1 MEKSTLSIKETLSIT
16 FRTLKILFH
25 AAPGG
30 IAFLGILS
38 TIAGV
43 CPFLT
48 LILSRAFLDSLA
60 RACGQQAFE
69 MKIIWLLFF
78 LFLTNMMLSVV
89 NNLSIL
95 LKSDVS
101 GRISLLVN
109 AQVLEKCV
117 HLPMSQYDNE
127 TTYNRIRFTSEQTS
141 IRCTNLINTF
151 FSIVQC
157 LISFASVVCVL
168 VSFNGIIVIASVVAS
183 IPLFFVNKYVS
194 SFWYKISV
202 GRVEKQRYSDVL
214 RDLMLRNDN
223 IKELK
228 LFGSLSYLKSRIL
241 NQQTDFFRED
251 QMNRKKFCKIDTA
264 QKAANDFVILL
275 LKLWIIILGIK
286 QRATLGTINL
296 YTSSLDQIQ
305 SAIFS
310 FCTQLNTFYEQAL
323 YLESLFD
330 LFDMQTEDENCGT
343 PLTEPI
349 RTIEFRHV
357 YFSYPATNV
366 YALKNVS
373 FVLDDR
379 HTYALIGLNGSGK
392 TTLLKLLMKLYKPTL
407 GTILINGQ
415 DIEEIDTAGLRKRIS
430 AIFQDFIKYTA
441 AGSADQRLK
450 VHKVSGGCQLLSDLN
465 NAYGLNIYGTKAG
478 SVCDFYPVSG
488 NFNDALIDLL
498 TVDAANNLYRIK
510 MINHNLYLTPASN
523 SSGAALTWENASNA
537 DNQIW
542 QLCASQSSGGGSTG
556 GSTTITMPVN
566 ANQNYSGNSS
576 WIINYGCAVC
586 CGVDLASWKKNKS
599 YTISDF
605 ANYYDE
611 TNGYYWTGPDNF
623 SCSDA
628 ISLASLNEAQTIEK
642 IRSYVKN
649 HIPVACHAVGS
660 GSRQHWFVAYELTGE
675 SGGTWATAGIKVLD
689 PYNSNSGSTE
699 GRRVTILEAMQTSH
713 VTLGVDR
720 IRIPN

>member
-1 MEKSTLSIKETLSIT
+1 MAYT
-16 FRTLKILFH
+16 F
-25 AAPGG
+25 
-30 IAFLGILS
+30 
-38 TIAGV
+38 
-43 CPFLT
+43 
-48 LILSRAFLDSLA
+48 
-60 RACGQQAFE
+60 
-69 MKIIWLLFF
+69 
-78 LFLTNMMLSVV
+78 
-89 NNLSIL
+89 
-95 LKSDVS
+95 
-101 GRISLLVN
+101 
-109 AQVLEKCV
+109 
-117 HLPMSQYDNE
+117 
-127 TTYNRIRFTSEQTS
+127 EQS
-141 IRCTNLINTF
+141 YYFRPYRGN
-151 FSIVQC
+151 
-157 LISFASVVCVL
+157 
-168 VSFNGIIVIASVVAS
+168 
-183 IPLFFVNKYVS
+183 S
-194 SFWYKISV
+194 SFWLN
-202 GRVEKQRYSDVL
+202 RYG
-214 RDLMLRNDN
+214 N
-223 IKELK
+223 
-228 LFGSLSYLKSRIL
+228 GSIASH
-241 NQQTDFFRED
+241 
-251 QMNRKKFCKIDTA
+251 
-264 QKAANDFVILL
+264 QKA
-275 LKLWIIILGIK
+275 
-286 QRATLGTINL
+286 TL
-296 YTSSLDQIQ
+296 
-305 SAIFS
+305 
-310 FCTQLNTFYEQAL
+310 
-323 YLESLFD
+323 
-330 LFDMQTEDENCGT
+330 
-343 PLTEPI
+343 
-349 RTIEFRHV
+349 
-357 YFSYPATNV
+357 
-366 YALKNVS
+366 
-373 FVLDDR
+373 
-379 HTYALIGLNGSGK
+379 
-392 TTLLKLLMKLYKPTL
+392 
-407 GTILINGQ
+407 
-415 DIEEIDTAGLRKRIS
+415 
-430 AIFQDFIKYTA
+430 YTA

-599 YTISDF
+599 YTISDL

-660 GSRQHWFVAYELTGE
+660 GNRQHWFVAYELTGE

>member
-1 MEKSTLSIKETLSIT
+1 MAYT
-16 FRTLKILFH
+16 F
-25 AAPGG
+25 
-30 IAFLGILS
+30 
-38 TIAGV
+38 
-43 CPFLT
+43 
-48 LILSRAFLDSLA
+48 
-60 RACGQQAFE
+60 
-69 MKIIWLLFF
+69 
-78 LFLTNMMLSVV
+78 
-89 NNLSIL
+89 
-95 LKSDVS
+95 
-101 GRISLLVN
+101 
-109 AQVLEKCV
+109 
-117 HLPMSQYDNE
+117 
-127 TTYNRIRFTSEQTS
+127 EQS
-141 IRCTNLINTF
+141 YYFRPYRGN
-151 FSIVQC
+151 
-157 LISFASVVCVL
+157 
-168 VSFNGIIVIASVVAS
+168 
-183 IPLFFVNKYVS
+183 S
-194 SFWYKISV
+194 SFWLN
-202 GRVEKQRYSDVL
+202 RYG
-214 RDLMLRNDN
+214 N
-223 IKELK
+223 
-228 LFGSLSYLKSRIL
+228 GSIASH
-241 NQQTDFFRED
+241 
-251 QMNRKKFCKIDTA
+251 
-264 QKAANDFVILL
+264 QKA
-275 LKLWIIILGIK
+275 
-286 QRATLGTINL
+286 TL
-296 YTSSLDQIQ
+296 
-305 SAIFS
+305 
-310 FCTQLNTFYEQAL
+310 
-323 YLESLFD
+323 
-330 LFDMQTEDENCGT
+330 
-343 PLTEPI
+343 
-349 RTIEFRHV
+349 
-357 YFSYPATNV
+357 
-366 YALKNVS
+366 
-373 FVLDDR
+373 
-379 HTYALIGLNGSGK
+379 
-392 TTLLKLLMKLYKPTL
+392 
-407 GTILINGQ
+407 
-415 DIEEIDTAGLRKRIS
+415 
-430 AIFQDFIKYTA
+430 YTA

-542 QLCASQSSGGGSTG
+542 QLCASQSSGGGNTG

-611 TNGYYWTGPDNF
+611 ANGYYWTGPDNF

>member
-1 MEKSTLSIKETLSIT
+1 MAYT
-16 FRTLKILFH
+16 F
-25 AAPGG
+25 
-30 IAFLGILS
+30 
-38 TIAGV
+38 
-43 CPFLT
+43 
-48 LILSRAFLDSLA
+48 
-60 RACGQQAFE
+60 
-69 MKIIWLLFF
+69 
-78 LFLTNMMLSVV
+78 
-89 NNLSIL
+89 
-95 LKSDVS
+95 
-101 GRISLLVN
+101 
-109 AQVLEKCV
+109 
-117 HLPMSQYDNE
+117 
-127 TTYNRIRFTSEQTS
+127 EQS
-141 IRCTNLINTF
+141 YYFRPYRGN
-151 FSIVQC
+151 
-157 LISFASVVCVL
+157 
-168 VSFNGIIVIASVVAS
+168 
-183 IPLFFVNKYVS
+183 S
-194 SFWYKISV
+194 SFWLN
-202 GRVEKQRYSDVL
+202 RYG
-214 RDLMLRNDN
+214 N
-223 IKELK
+223 
-228 LFGSLSYLKSRIL
+228 GSIASH
-241 NQQTDFFRED
+241 
-251 QMNRKKFCKIDTA
+251 
-264 QKAANDFVILL
+264 QKA
-275 LKLWIIILGIK
+275 
-286 QRATLGTINL
+286 TL
-296 YTSSLDQIQ
+296 
-305 SAIFS
+305 
-310 FCTQLNTFYEQAL
+310 
-323 YLESLFD
+323 
-330 LFDMQTEDENCGT
+330 
-343 PLTEPI
+343 
-349 RTIEFRHV
+349 
-357 YFSYPATNV
+357 
-366 YALKNVS
+366 
-373 FVLDDR
+373 
-379 HTYALIGLNGSGK
+379 
-392 TTLLKLLMKLYKPTL
+392 
-407 GTILINGQ
+407 
-415 DIEEIDTAGLRKRIS
+415 
-430 AIFQDFIKYTA
+430 YTA
-441 AGSADQRLK
+441 ASSADQRLK

-689 PYNSNSGSTE
+689 PYNRNSGSTE

>member
-1 MEKSTLSIKETLSIT
+1 MIIAVCDPK
-16 FRTLKILFH
+16 
-25 AAPGG
+25 G
-30 IAFLGILS
+30 IAIEAIKTILYHDK
-38 TIAGV
+38 G
-43 CPFLT
+43 
-48 LILSRAFLDSLA
+48 LSD
-60 RACGQQAFE
+60 
-69 MKIIWLLFF
+69 
-78 LFLTNMMLSVV
+78 
-89 NNLSIL
+89 
-95 LKSDVS
+95 
-101 GRISLLVN
+101 RISRIYEFWNMEQLLD
-109 AQVLEKCV
+109 ASRDSSFDC
-117 HLPMSQYDNE
+117 
-127 TTYNRIRFTSEQTS
+127 
-141 IRCTNLINTF
+141 
-151 FSIVQC
+151 IVFPNYC
-157 LISFASVVCVL
+157 NSHNSVVC
-168 VSFNGIIVIASVVAS
+168 
-183 IPLFFVNKYVS
+183 
-194 SFWYKISV
+194 
-202 GRVEKQRYSDVL
+202 
-214 RDLMLRNDN
+214 
-223 IKELK
+223 
-228 LFGSLSYLKSRIL
+228 SLSCGYNRFPLVEHDPRYTLIVRDILYWETARSLWTQYLKAIPGKEEKVKRAIRGIL
-241 NQQTDFFRED
+241 ADYEKEERD
-251 QMNRKKFCKIDTA
+251 
-264 QKAANDFVILL
+264 
-275 LKLWIIILGIK
+275 II
-286 QRATLGTINL
+286 
-296 YTSSLDQIQ
+296 
-305 SAIFS
+305 
-310 FCTQLNTFYEQAL
+310 
-323 YLESLFD
+323 YLESKNHCVLVHLD
-330 LFDMQTEDENCGT
+330 GIRQTPEGSPSFYATLDEA
-343 PLTEPI
+343 EH
-349 RTIEFRHV
+349 EFASSAFLRIHK
-357 YFSYPATNV
+357 SY
-366 YALKNVS
+366 
-373 FVLDDR
+373 
-379 HTYALIGLNGSGK
+379 
-392 TTLLKLLMKLYKPTL
+392 
-407 GTILINGQ
+407 LING
-415 DIEEIDTAGLRKRIS
+415 D
-430 AIFQDFIKYTA
+430 
-441 AGSADQRLK
+441 
-450 VHKVSGGCQLLSDLN
+450 H
-465 NAYGLNIYGTKAG
+465 GLNIYGTKAG

-611 TNGYYWTGPDNF
+611 ANGYYWTGPDNF

>member
-1 MEKSTLSIKETLSIT
+1 MAYT
-16 FRTLKILFH
+16 F
-25 AAPGG
+25 
-30 IAFLGILS
+30 
-38 TIAGV
+38 
-43 CPFLT
+43 
-48 LILSRAFLDSLA
+48 
-60 RACGQQAFE
+60 
-69 MKIIWLLFF
+69 
-78 LFLTNMMLSVV
+78 
-89 NNLSIL
+89 
-95 LKSDVS
+95 
-101 GRISLLVN
+101 
-109 AQVLEKCV
+109 
-117 HLPMSQYDNE
+117 
-127 TTYNRIRFTSEQTS
+127 EQS
-141 IRCTNLINTF
+141 YYFRPCRGN
-151 FSIVQC
+151 
-157 LISFASVVCVL
+157 
-168 VSFNGIIVIASVVAS
+168 
-183 IPLFFVNKYVS
+183 S
-194 SFWYKISV
+194 SFWLN
-202 GRVEKQRYSDVL
+202 RYG
-214 RDLMLRNDN
+214 N
-223 IKELK
+223 
-228 LFGSLSYLKSRIL
+228 GSIASH
-241 NQQTDFFRED
+241 
-251 QMNRKKFCKIDTA
+251 
-264 QKAANDFVILL
+264 QKA
-275 LKLWIIILGIK
+275 
-286 QRATLGTINL
+286 TL
-296 YTSSLDQIQ
+296 
-305 SAIFS
+305 
-310 FCTQLNTFYEQAL
+310 
-323 YLESLFD
+323 
-330 LFDMQTEDENCGT
+330 
-343 PLTEPI
+343 
-349 RTIEFRHV
+349 
-357 YFSYPATNV
+357 
-366 YALKNVS
+366 
-373 FVLDDR
+373 
-379 HTYALIGLNGSGK
+379 
-392 TTLLKLLMKLYKPTL
+392 
-407 GTILINGQ
+407 
-415 DIEEIDTAGLRKRIS
+415 
-430 AIFQDFIKYTA
+430 YTA

-689 PYNSNSGSTE
+689 PYNRNSGSTE

>member
-1 MEKSTLSIKETLSIT
+1 MAYT
-16 FRTLKILFH
+16 F
-25 AAPGG
+25 
-30 IAFLGILS
+30 
-38 TIAGV
+38 
-43 CPFLT
+43 
-48 LILSRAFLDSLA
+48 
-60 RACGQQAFE
+60 
-69 MKIIWLLFF
+69 
-78 LFLTNMMLSVV
+78 
-89 NNLSIL
+89 
-95 LKSDVS
+95 
-101 GRISLLVN
+101 
-109 AQVLEKCV
+109 
-117 HLPMSQYDNE
+117 
-127 TTYNRIRFTSEQTS
+127 EQS
-141 IRCTNLINTF
+141 YYFRPYRGN
-151 FSIVQC
+151 
-157 LISFASVVCVL
+157 
-168 VSFNGIIVIASVVAS
+168 
-183 IPLFFVNKYVS
+183 S
-194 SFWYKISV
+194 SFWLN
-202 GRVEKQRYSDVL
+202 RYG
-214 RDLMLRNDN
+214 N
-223 IKELK
+223 
-228 LFGSLSYLKSRIL
+228 GSIASH
-241 NQQTDFFRED
+241 
-251 QMNRKKFCKIDTA
+251 
-264 QKAANDFVILL
+264 QKA
-275 LKLWIIILGIK
+275 
-286 QRATLGTINL
+286 TL
-296 YTSSLDQIQ
+296 
-305 SAIFS
+305 
-310 FCTQLNTFYEQAL
+310 
-323 YLESLFD
+323 
-330 LFDMQTEDENCGT
+330 
-343 PLTEPI
+343 
-349 RTIEFRHV
+349 
-357 YFSYPATNV
+357 
-366 YALKNVS
+366 
-373 FVLDDR
+373 
-379 HTYALIGLNGSGK
+379 
-392 TTLLKLLMKLYKPTL
+392 
-407 GTILINGQ
+407 
-415 DIEEIDTAGLRKRIS
+415 
-430 AIFQDFIKYTA
+430 YTA

-450 VHKVSGGCQLLSDLN
+450 VHKVSSGCQLLSDLN

-611 TNGYYWTGPDNF
+611 ANGYYWTGPDNF

>member
-1 MEKSTLSIKETLSIT
+1 MAYT
-16 FRTLKILFH
+16 F
-25 AAPGG
+25 
-30 IAFLGILS
+30 
-38 TIAGV
+38 
-43 CPFLT
+43 
-48 LILSRAFLDSLA
+48 
-60 RACGQQAFE
+60 
-69 MKIIWLLFF
+69 
-78 LFLTNMMLSVV
+78 
-89 NNLSIL
+89 
-95 LKSDVS
+95 
-101 GRISLLVN
+101 
-109 AQVLEKCV
+109 
-117 HLPMSQYDNE
+117 
-127 TTYNRIRFTSEQTS
+127 EQS
-141 IRCTNLINTF
+141 YYFRPYRGN
-151 FSIVQC
+151 
-157 LISFASVVCVL
+157 
-168 VSFNGIIVIASVVAS
+168 
-183 IPLFFVNKYVS
+183 S
-194 SFWYKISV
+194 SFWLN
-202 GRVEKQRYSDVL
+202 RYG
-214 RDLMLRNDN
+214 N
-223 IKELK
+223 
-228 LFGSLSYLKSRIL
+228 GSIASH
-241 NQQTDFFRED
+241 
-251 QMNRKKFCKIDTA
+251 
-264 QKAANDFVILL
+264 QKA
-275 LKLWIIILGIK
+275 
-286 QRATLGTINL
+286 TL
-296 YTSSLDQIQ
+296 
-305 SAIFS
+305 
-310 FCTQLNTFYEQAL
+310 
-323 YLESLFD
+323 
-330 LFDMQTEDENCGT
+330 
-343 PLTEPI
+343 
-349 RTIEFRHV
+349 
-357 YFSYPATNV
+357 
-366 YALKNVS
+366 
-373 FVLDDR
+373 
-379 HTYALIGLNGSGK
+379 
-392 TTLLKLLMKLYKPTL
+392 
-407 GTILINGQ
+407 
-415 DIEEIDTAGLRKRIS
+415 
-430 AIFQDFIKYTA
+430 YTA

-537 DNQIW
+537 DTQIW

-689 PYNSNSGSTE
+689 PYNRNSGSTE

>member
-1 MEKSTLSIKETLSIT
+1 MAYT
-16 FRTLKILFH
+16 F
-25 AAPGG
+25 
-30 IAFLGILS
+30 
-38 TIAGV
+38 
-43 CPFLT
+43 
-48 LILSRAFLDSLA
+48 
-60 RACGQQAFE
+60 
-69 MKIIWLLFF
+69 
-78 LFLTNMMLSVV
+78 
-89 NNLSIL
+89 
-95 LKSDVS
+95 
-101 GRISLLVN
+101 
-109 AQVLEKCV
+109 
-117 HLPMSQYDNE
+117 
-127 TTYNRIRFTSEQTS
+127 EQS
-141 IRCTNLINTF
+141 YYFRPYRGN
-151 FSIVQC
+151 
-157 LISFASVVCVL
+157 
-168 VSFNGIIVIASVVAS
+168 
-183 IPLFFVNKYVS
+183 S
-194 SFWYKISV
+194 SFWLN
-202 GRVEKQRYSDVL
+202 RYG
-214 RDLMLRNDN
+214 N
-223 IKELK
+223 
-228 LFGSLSYLKSRIL
+228 GSIASH
-241 NQQTDFFRED
+241 
-251 QMNRKKFCKIDTA
+251 
-264 QKAANDFVILL
+264 QKA
-275 LKLWIIILGIK
+275 
-286 QRATLGTINL
+286 TL
-296 YTSSLDQIQ
+296 
-305 SAIFS
+305 
-310 FCTQLNTFYEQAL
+310 
-323 YLESLFD
+323 
-330 LFDMQTEDENCGT
+330 
-343 PLTEPI
+343 
-349 RTIEFRHV
+349 
-357 YFSYPATNV
+357 
-366 YALKNVS
+366 
-373 FVLDDR
+373 
-379 HTYALIGLNGSGK
+379 
-392 TTLLKLLMKLYKPTL
+392 
-407 GTILINGQ
+407 
-415 DIEEIDTAGLRKRIS
+415 
-430 AIFQDFIKYTA
+430 YTA

-611 TNGYYWTGPDNF
+611 ANGYYWTGPDNF

-713 VTLGVDR
+713 VMLGVDR

>member
-1 MEKSTLSIKETLSIT
+1 MAYT
-16 FRTLKILFH
+16 F
-25 AAPGG
+25 
-30 IAFLGILS
+30 
-38 TIAGV
+38 
-43 CPFLT
+43 
-48 LILSRAFLDSLA
+48 
-60 RACGQQAFE
+60 
-69 MKIIWLLFF
+69 
-78 LFLTNMMLSVV
+78 
-89 NNLSIL
+89 
-95 LKSDVS
+95 
-101 GRISLLVN
+101 
-109 AQVLEKCV
+109 
-117 HLPMSQYDNE
+117 
-127 TTYNRIRFTSEQTS
+127 EQS
-141 IRCTNLINTF
+141 YYFRPYRGN
-151 FSIVQC
+151 
-157 LISFASVVCVL
+157 
-168 VSFNGIIVIASVVAS
+168 
-183 IPLFFVNKYVS
+183 S
-194 SFWYKISV
+194 SFWLN
-202 GRVEKQRYSDVL
+202 RYG
-214 RDLMLRNDN
+214 N
-223 IKELK
+223 
-228 LFGSLSYLKSRIL
+228 GSIASH
-241 NQQTDFFRED
+241 
-251 QMNRKKFCKIDTA
+251 
-264 QKAANDFVILL
+264 QKA
-275 LKLWIIILGIK
+275 
-286 QRATLGTINL
+286 TL
-296 YTSSLDQIQ
+296 
-305 SAIFS
+305 
-310 FCTQLNTFYEQAL
+310 
-323 YLESLFD
+323 
-330 LFDMQTEDENCGT
+330 
-343 PLTEPI
+343 
-349 RTIEFRHV
+349 
-357 YFSYPATNV
+357 
-366 YALKNVS
+366 
-373 FVLDDR
+373 
-379 HTYALIGLNGSGK
+379 
-392 TTLLKLLMKLYKPTL
+392 
-407 GTILINGQ
+407 
-415 DIEEIDTAGLRKRIS
+415 
-430 AIFQDFIKYTA
+430 YTA

-689 PYNSNSGSTE
+689 PYNGDFDSTE

>member
-1 MEKSTLSIKETLSIT
+1 MAYT
-16 FRTLKILFH
+16 F
-25 AAPGG
+25 
-30 IAFLGILS
+30 
-38 TIAGV
+38 
-43 CPFLT
+43 
-48 LILSRAFLDSLA
+48 
-60 RACGQQAFE
+60 
-69 MKIIWLLFF
+69 
-78 LFLTNMMLSVV
+78 
-89 NNLSIL
+89 
-95 LKSDVS
+95 
-101 GRISLLVN
+101 
-109 AQVLEKCV
+109 
-117 HLPMSQYDNE
+117 
-127 TTYNRIRFTSEQTS
+127 EQS
-141 IRCTNLINTF
+141 YYFRPYRGN
-151 FSIVQC
+151 
-157 LISFASVVCVL
+157 
-168 VSFNGIIVIASVVAS
+168 
-183 IPLFFVNKYVS
+183 S
-194 SFWYKISV
+194 SFWLN
-202 GRVEKQRYSDVL
+202 RYG
-214 RDLMLRNDN
+214 N
-223 IKELK
+223 
-228 LFGSLSYLKSRIL
+228 GSIASH
-241 NQQTDFFRED
+241 
-251 QMNRKKFCKIDTA
+251 
-264 QKAANDFVILL
+264 QKA
-275 LKLWIIILGIK
+275 
-286 QRATLGTINL
+286 TL
-296 YTSSLDQIQ
+296 
-305 SAIFS
+305 
-310 FCTQLNTFYEQAL
+310 
-323 YLESLFD
+323 
-330 LFDMQTEDENCGT
+330 
-343 PLTEPI
+343 
-349 RTIEFRHV
+349 
-357 YFSYPATNV
+357 
-366 YALKNVS
+366 
-373 FVLDDR
+373 
-379 HTYALIGLNGSGK
+379 
-392 TTLLKLLMKLYKPTL
+392 
-407 GTILINGQ
+407 
-415 DIEEIDTAGLRKRIS
+415 
-430 AIFQDFIKYTA
+430 YTA

-611 TNGYYWTGPDNF
+611 ANGYYWTGPDNF

-720 IRIPN
+720 IRIPKQRFTRGYKRYKETSGLMEWKIGHIFHSIFT

>member
-1 MEKSTLSIKETLSIT
+1 MAYT
-16 FRTLKILFH
+16 F
-25 AAPGG
+25 
-30 IAFLGILS
+30 
-38 TIAGV
+38 
-43 CPFLT
+43 
-48 LILSRAFLDSLA
+48 
-60 RACGQQAFE
+60 
-69 MKIIWLLFF
+69 
-78 LFLTNMMLSVV
+78 
-89 NNLSIL
+89 
-95 LKSDVS
+95 
-101 GRISLLVN
+101 
-109 AQVLEKCV
+109 
-117 HLPMSQYDNE
+117 
-127 TTYNRIRFTSEQTS
+127 EQS
-141 IRCTNLINTF
+141 YYFRPYRGN
-151 FSIVQC
+151 
-157 LISFASVVCVL
+157 
-168 VSFNGIIVIASVVAS
+168 
-183 IPLFFVNKYVS
+183 S
-194 SFWYKISV
+194 SFWLN
-202 GRVEKQRYSDVL
+202 RYG
-214 RDLMLRNDN
+214 N
-223 IKELK
+223 
-228 LFGSLSYLKSRIL
+228 GSIASH
-241 NQQTDFFRED
+241 
-251 QMNRKKFCKIDTA
+251 
-264 QKAANDFVILL
+264 QKA
-275 LKLWIIILGIK
+275 
-286 QRATLGTINL
+286 TL
-296 YTSSLDQIQ
+296 
-305 SAIFS
+305 
-310 FCTQLNTFYEQAL
+310 
-323 YLESLFD
+323 
-330 LFDMQTEDENCGT
+330 
-343 PLTEPI
+343 
-349 RTIEFRHV
+349 
-357 YFSYPATNV
+357 
-366 YALKNVS
+366 
-373 FVLDDR
+373 
-379 HTYALIGLNGSGK
+379 
-392 TTLLKLLMKLYKPTL
+392 
-407 GTILINGQ
+407 
-415 DIEEIDTAGLRKRIS
+415 
-430 AIFQDFIKYTA
+430 YTA

-611 TNGYYWTGPDNF
+611 TNGYYWTGPENF
-623 SCSDA
+623 SFSDA

-689 PYNSNSGSTE
+689 PYNGDFDSTE

>member
-1 MEKSTLSIKETLSIT
+1 MAYT
-16 FRTLKILFH
+16 F
-25 AAPGG
+25 
-30 IAFLGILS
+30 
-38 TIAGV
+38 
-43 CPFLT
+43 
-48 LILSRAFLDSLA
+48 
-60 RACGQQAFE
+60 
-69 MKIIWLLFF
+69 
-78 LFLTNMMLSVV
+78 
-89 NNLSIL
+89 
-95 LKSDVS
+95 
-101 GRISLLVN
+101 
-109 AQVLEKCV
+109 
-117 HLPMSQYDNE
+117 
-127 TTYNRIRFTSEQTS
+127 EQS
-141 IRCTNLINTF
+141 YYFRPYRGN
-151 FSIVQC
+151 
-157 LISFASVVCVL
+157 
-168 VSFNGIIVIASVVAS
+168 
-183 IPLFFVNKYVS
+183 S
-194 SFWYKISV
+194 SFWLN
-202 GRVEKQRYSDVL
+202 RYG
-214 RDLMLRNDN
+214 N
-223 IKELK
+223 
-228 LFGSLSYLKSRIL
+228 GSIASH
-241 NQQTDFFRED
+241 
-251 QMNRKKFCKIDTA
+251 
-264 QKAANDFVILL
+264 QKA
-275 LKLWIIILGIK
+275 
-286 QRATLGTINL
+286 TL
-296 YTSSLDQIQ
+296 
-305 SAIFS
+305 
-310 FCTQLNTFYEQAL
+310 
-323 YLESLFD
+323 
-330 LFDMQTEDENCGT
+330 
-343 PLTEPI
+343 
-349 RTIEFRHV
+349 
-357 YFSYPATNV
+357 
-366 YALKNVS
+366 
-373 FVLDDR
+373 
-379 HTYALIGLNGSGK
+379 
-392 TTLLKLLMKLYKPTL
+392 
-407 GTILINGQ
+407 
-415 DIEEIDTAGLRKRIS
+415 
-430 AIFQDFIKYTA
+430 YTA

-611 TNGYYWTGPDNF
+611 ANGYYWTGPDNF

-660 GSRQHWFVAYELTGE
+660 GSRQHWFVAYELIGE

>member
-1 MEKSTLSIKETLSIT
+1 MAYT
-16 FRTLKILFH
+16 F
-25 AAPGG
+25 
-30 IAFLGILS
+30 
-38 TIAGV
+38 
-43 CPFLT
+43 
-48 LILSRAFLDSLA
+48 
-60 RACGQQAFE
+60 
-69 MKIIWLLFF
+69 
-78 LFLTNMMLSVV
+78 
-89 NNLSIL
+89 
-95 LKSDVS
+95 
-101 GRISLLVN
+101 
-109 AQVLEKCV
+109 
-117 HLPMSQYDNE
+117 
-127 TTYNRIRFTSEQTS
+127 EQS
-141 IRCTNLINTF
+141 YYFRPYRGN
-151 FSIVQC
+151 
-157 LISFASVVCVL
+157 
-168 VSFNGIIVIASVVAS
+168 
-183 IPLFFVNKYVS
+183 S
-194 SFWYKISV
+194 SFWLN
-202 GRVEKQRYSDVL
+202 RYG
-214 RDLMLRNDN
+214 N
-223 IKELK
+223 
-228 LFGSLSYLKSRIL
+228 GSIASH
-241 NQQTDFFRED
+241 
-251 QMNRKKFCKIDTA
+251 
-264 QKAANDFVILL
+264 QKA
-275 LKLWIIILGIK
+275 
-286 QRATLGTINL
+286 TL
-296 YTSSLDQIQ
+296 
-305 SAIFS
+305 
-310 FCTQLNTFYEQAL
+310 
-323 YLESLFD
+323 
-330 LFDMQTEDENCGT
+330 
-343 PLTEPI
+343 
-349 RTIEFRHV
+349 
-357 YFSYPATNV
+357 
-366 YALKNVS
+366 
-373 FVLDDR
+373 
-379 HTYALIGLNGSGK
+379 
-392 TTLLKLLMKLYKPTL
+392 
-407 GTILINGQ
+407 
-415 DIEEIDTAGLRKRIS
+415 
-430 AIFQDFIKYTA
+430 YTA

-660 GSRQHWFVAYELTGE
+660 GSRQHWFVVYELTGE

>member
-1 MEKSTLSIKETLSIT
+1 MAYT
-16 FRTLKILFH
+16 F
-25 AAPGG
+25 
-30 IAFLGILS
+30 
-38 TIAGV
+38 
-43 CPFLT
+43 
-48 LILSRAFLDSLA
+48 
-60 RACGQQAFE
+60 
-69 MKIIWLLFF
+69 
-78 LFLTNMMLSVV
+78 
-89 NNLSIL
+89 
-95 LKSDVS
+95 
-101 GRISLLVN
+101 
-109 AQVLEKCV
+109 
-117 HLPMSQYDNE
+117 
-127 TTYNRIRFTSEQTS
+127 EQS
-141 IRCTNLINTF
+141 YYFRPYRGN
-151 FSIVQC
+151 
-157 LISFASVVCVL
+157 
-168 VSFNGIIVIASVVAS
+168 
-183 IPLFFVNKYVS
+183 S
-194 SFWYKISV
+194 SFWLN
-202 GRVEKQRYSDVL
+202 RYG
-214 RDLMLRNDN
+214 N
-223 IKELK
+223 
-228 LFGSLSYLKSRIL
+228 GSIASH
-241 NQQTDFFRED
+241 
-251 QMNRKKFCKIDTA
+251 
-264 QKAANDFVILL
+264 QKA
-275 LKLWIIILGIK
+275 
-286 QRATLGTINL
+286 TL
-296 YTSSLDQIQ
+296 
-305 SAIFS
+305 
-310 FCTQLNTFYEQAL
+310 
-323 YLESLFD
+323 
-330 LFDMQTEDENCGT
+330 
-343 PLTEPI
+343 
-349 RTIEFRHV
+349 
-357 YFSYPATNV
+357 
-366 YALKNVS
+366 
-373 FVLDDR
+373 
-379 HTYALIGLNGSGK
+379 
-392 TTLLKLLMKLYKPTL
+392 
-407 GTILINGQ
+407 
-415 DIEEIDTAGLRKRIS
+415 
-430 AIFQDFIKYTA
+430 YTA

-450 VHKVSGGCQLLSDLN
+450 AHKVSGGCQLLSDLN

-689 PYNSNSGSTE
+689 PYNRNSGSTE

>member
-1 MEKSTLSIKETLSIT
+1 MKGTNGKKSDFPDVALVPYPVIV
-16 FRTLKILFH
+16 
-25 AAPGG
+25 AATKGDPD
-30 IAFLGILS
+30 A
-38 TIAGV
+38 
-43 CPFLT
+43 
-48 LILSRAFLDSLA
+48 
-60 RACGQQAFE
+60 
-69 MKIIWLLFF
+69 MKIVLQHF
-78 LFLTNMMLSVV
+78 
-89 NNLSIL
+89 
-95 LKSDVS
+95 S
-101 GRISLLVN
+101 G
-109 AQVLEKCV
+109 
-117 HLPMSQYDNE
+117 Y
-127 TTYNRIRFTSEQTS
+127 
-141 IRCTNLINTF
+141 
-151 FSIVQC
+151 
-157 LISFASVVCVL
+157 
-168 VSFNGIIVIASVVAS
+168 IASLS
-183 IPLFFVNKYVS
+183 M
-194 SFWYKISV
+194 
-202 GRVEKQRYSDVL
+202 R
-214 RDLMLRNDN
+214 
-223 IKELK
+223 K
-228 LFGSLSYLKSRIL
+228 L
-241 NQQTDFFRED
+241 
-251 QMNRKKFCKIDTA
+251 C
-264 QKAANDFVILL
+264 
-275 LKLWIIILGIK
+275 
-286 QRATLGTINL
+286 
-296 YTSSLDQIQ
+296 
-305 SAIFS
+305 
-310 FCTQLNTFYEQAL
+310 
-323 YLESLFD
+323 
-330 LFDMQTEDENCGT
+330 DERGN
-343 PLTEPI
+343 
-349 RTIEFRHV
+349 V
-357 YFSYPATNV
+357 YFGV
-366 YALKNVS
+366 
-373 FVLDDR
+373 DE
-379 HTYALIGLNGSGK
+379 
-392 TTLLKLLMKLYKPTL
+392 
-407 GTILINGQ
+407 
-415 DIEEIDTAGLRKRIS
+415 DIR
-430 AIFQDFIKYTA
+430 
-441 AGSADQRLK
+441 QRL
-450 VHKVSGGCQLLSDLN
+450 Q
-465 NAYGLNIYGTKAG
+465 ATKAG

>member
-1 MEKSTLSIKETLSIT
+1 MAYT
-16 FRTLKILFH
+16 F
-25 AAPGG
+25 
-30 IAFLGILS
+30 
-38 TIAGV
+38 
-43 CPFLT
+43 
-48 LILSRAFLDSLA
+48 
-60 RACGQQAFE
+60 
-69 MKIIWLLFF
+69 
-78 LFLTNMMLSVV
+78 
-89 NNLSIL
+89 
-95 LKSDVS
+95 
-101 GRISLLVN
+101 
-109 AQVLEKCV
+109 
-117 HLPMSQYDNE
+117 
-127 TTYNRIRFTSEQTS
+127 EQS
-141 IRCTNLINTF
+141 YYFRPYRGN
-151 FSIVQC
+151 
-157 LISFASVVCVL
+157 
-168 VSFNGIIVIASVVAS
+168 
-183 IPLFFVNKYVS
+183 S
-194 SFWYKISV
+194 SFWLN
-202 GRVEKQRYSDVL
+202 RYG
-214 RDLMLRNDN
+214 N
-223 IKELK
+223 
-228 LFGSLSYLKSRIL
+228 GSIASH
-241 NQQTDFFRED
+241 
-251 QMNRKKFCKIDTA
+251 
-264 QKAANDFVILL
+264 QKA
-275 LKLWIIILGIK
+275 
-286 QRATLGTINL
+286 TL
-296 YTSSLDQIQ
+296 
-305 SAIFS
+305 
-310 FCTQLNTFYEQAL
+310 
-323 YLESLFD
+323 
-330 LFDMQTEDENCGT
+330 
-343 PLTEPI
+343 
-349 RTIEFRHV
+349 
-357 YFSYPATNV
+357 
-366 YALKNVS
+366 
-373 FVLDDR
+373 
-379 HTYALIGLNGSGK
+379 
-392 TTLLKLLMKLYKPTL
+392 
-407 GTILINGQ
+407 
-415 DIEEIDTAGLRKRIS
+415 
-430 AIFQDFIKYTA
+430 YTA

-649 HIPVACHAVGS
+649 HIPVACHTVGS

-689 PYNSNSGSTE
+689 PYNRNSGSTE

>member
-1 MEKSTLSIKETLSIT
+1 MAYT
-16 FRTLKILFH
+16 F
-25 AAPGG
+25 
-30 IAFLGILS
+30 
-38 TIAGV
+38 
-43 CPFLT
+43 
-48 LILSRAFLDSLA
+48 
-60 RACGQQAFE
+60 
-69 MKIIWLLFF
+69 
-78 LFLTNMMLSVV
+78 
-89 NNLSIL
+89 
-95 LKSDVS
+95 
-101 GRISLLVN
+101 
-109 AQVLEKCV
+109 
-117 HLPMSQYDNE
+117 
-127 TTYNRIRFTSEQTS
+127 EQS
-141 IRCTNLINTF
+141 YYFRPYRGN
-151 FSIVQC
+151 
-157 LISFASVVCVL
+157 
-168 VSFNGIIVIASVVAS
+168 
-183 IPLFFVNKYVS
+183 S
-194 SFWYKISV
+194 SFWLN
-202 GRVEKQRYSDVL
+202 RYG
-214 RDLMLRNDN
+214 N
-223 IKELK
+223 
-228 LFGSLSYLKSRIL
+228 GSIASH
-241 NQQTDFFRED
+241 
-251 QMNRKKFCKIDTA
+251 
-264 QKAANDFVILL
+264 QKA
-275 LKLWIIILGIK
+275 
-286 QRATLGTINL
+286 TL
-296 YTSSLDQIQ
+296 YT
-305 SAIFS
+305 A
-310 FCTQLNTFYEQAL
+310 
-323 YLESLFD
+323 
-330 LFDMQTEDENCGT
+330 
-343 PLTEPI
+343 
-349 RTIEFRHV
+349 V
-357 YFSYPATNV
+357 
-366 YALKNVS
+366 
-373 FVLDDR
+373 
-379 HTYALIGLNGSGK
+379 
-392 TTLLKLLMKLYKPTL
+392 
-407 GTILINGQ
+407 
-415 DIEEIDTAGLRKRIS
+415 
-430 AIFQDFIKYTA
+430 
-441 AGSADQRLK
+441 GSADQRLK

-523 SSGAALTWENASNA
+523 SSGAALTWGNASNA

-689 PYNSNSGSTE
+689 PYNRNSGSTE

>member
-1 MEKSTLSIKETLSIT
+1 MAYT
-16 FRTLKILFH
+16 F
-25 AAPGG
+25 
-30 IAFLGILS
+30 
-38 TIAGV
+38 
-43 CPFLT
+43 
-48 LILSRAFLDSLA
+48 
-60 RACGQQAFE
+60 
-69 MKIIWLLFF
+69 
-78 LFLTNMMLSVV
+78 
-89 NNLSIL
+89 
-95 LKSDVS
+95 
-101 GRISLLVN
+101 
-109 AQVLEKCV
+109 
-117 HLPMSQYDNE
+117 
-127 TTYNRIRFTSEQTS
+127 EQS
-141 IRCTNLINTF
+141 YYFRPYRGN
-151 FSIVQC
+151 
-157 LISFASVVCVL
+157 
-168 VSFNGIIVIASVVAS
+168 
-183 IPLFFVNKYVS
+183 S
-194 SFWYKISV
+194 SFWLN
-202 GRVEKQRYSDVL
+202 RYG
-214 RDLMLRNDN
+214 N
-223 IKELK
+223 
-228 LFGSLSYLKSRIL
+228 GSIASH
-241 NQQTDFFRED
+241 
-251 QMNRKKFCKIDTA
+251 
-264 QKAANDFVILL
+264 QKA
-275 LKLWIIILGIK
+275 
-286 QRATLGTINL
+286 TL
-296 YTSSLDQIQ
+296 
-305 SAIFS
+305 
-310 FCTQLNTFYEQAL
+310 
-323 YLESLFD
+323 
-330 LFDMQTEDENCGT
+330 
-343 PLTEPI
+343 
-349 RTIEFRHV
+349 
-357 YFSYPATNV
+357 
-366 YALKNVS
+366 
-373 FVLDDR
+373 
-379 HTYALIGLNGSGK
+379 
-392 TTLLKLLMKLYKPTL
+392 
-407 GTILINGQ
+407 
-415 DIEEIDTAGLRKRIS
+415 
-430 AIFQDFIKYTA
+430 YTA

-523 SSGAALTWENASNA
+523 SSGATLTWENASNA

-689 PYNSNSGSTE
+689 PYNRNSGSTE

>member
-1 MEKSTLSIKETLSIT
+1 MAYT
-16 FRTLKILFH
+16 F
-25 AAPGG
+25 
-30 IAFLGILS
+30 
-38 TIAGV
+38 
-43 CPFLT
+43 
-48 LILSRAFLDSLA
+48 
-60 RACGQQAFE
+60 
-69 MKIIWLLFF
+69 
-78 LFLTNMMLSVV
+78 
-89 NNLSIL
+89 
-95 LKSDVS
+95 
-101 GRISLLVN
+101 
-109 AQVLEKCV
+109 
-117 HLPMSQYDNE
+117 
-127 TTYNRIRFTSEQTS
+127 EQS
-141 IRCTNLINTF
+141 YYFRPYRGN
-151 FSIVQC
+151 
-157 LISFASVVCVL
+157 
-168 VSFNGIIVIASVVAS
+168 
-183 IPLFFVNKYVS
+183 S
-194 SFWYKISV
+194 SFWLN
-202 GRVEKQRYSDVL
+202 RYG
-214 RDLMLRNDN
+214 N
-223 IKELK
+223 
-228 LFGSLSYLKSRIL
+228 GSIASH
-241 NQQTDFFRED
+241 
-251 QMNRKKFCKIDTA
+251 
-264 QKAANDFVILL
+264 QKA
-275 LKLWIIILGIK
+275 
-286 QRATLGTINL
+286 TL
-296 YTSSLDQIQ
+296 
-305 SAIFS
+305 
-310 FCTQLNTFYEQAL
+310 
-323 YLESLFD
+323 
-330 LFDMQTEDENCGT
+330 
-343 PLTEPI
+343 
-349 RTIEFRHV
+349 
-357 YFSYPATNV
+357 
-366 YALKNVS
+366 
-373 FVLDDR
+373 
-379 HTYALIGLNGSGK
+379 
-392 TTLLKLLMKLYKPTL
+392 
-407 GTILINGQ
+407 
-415 DIEEIDTAGLRKRIS
+415 
-430 AIFQDFIKYTA
+430 YTA

-605 ANYYDE
+605 TNYYDE

-689 PYNSNSGSTE
+689 PYNRNSGSTE

>member
-1 MEKSTLSIKETLSIT
+1 MAYT
-16 FRTLKILFH
+16 F
-25 AAPGG
+25 
-30 IAFLGILS
+30 
-38 TIAGV
+38 
-43 CPFLT
+43 
-48 LILSRAFLDSLA
+48 
-60 RACGQQAFE
+60 
-69 MKIIWLLFF
+69 
-78 LFLTNMMLSVV
+78 
-89 NNLSIL
+89 
-95 LKSDVS
+95 
-101 GRISLLVN
+101 
-109 AQVLEKCV
+109 
-117 HLPMSQYDNE
+117 
-127 TTYNRIRFTSEQTS
+127 EQS
-141 IRCTNLINTF
+141 YYFRPYRGN
-151 FSIVQC
+151 
-157 LISFASVVCVL
+157 
-168 VSFNGIIVIASVVAS
+168 
-183 IPLFFVNKYVS
+183 S
-194 SFWYKISV
+194 SFWLN
-202 GRVEKQRYSDVL
+202 RYG
-214 RDLMLRNDN
+214 N
-223 IKELK
+223 
-228 LFGSLSYLKSRIL
+228 GSIASH
-241 NQQTDFFRED
+241 
-251 QMNRKKFCKIDTA
+251 
-264 QKAANDFVILL
+264 QKA
-275 LKLWIIILGIK
+275 
-286 QRATLGTINL
+286 TL
-296 YTSSLDQIQ
+296 
-305 SAIFS
+305 
-310 FCTQLNTFYEQAL
+310 
-323 YLESLFD
+323 
-330 LFDMQTEDENCGT
+330 
-343 PLTEPI
+343 
-349 RTIEFRHV
+349 
-357 YFSYPATNV
+357 
-366 YALKNVS
+366 
-373 FVLDDR
+373 
-379 HTYALIGLNGSGK
+379 
-392 TTLLKLLMKLYKPTL
+392 
-407 GTILINGQ
+407 
-415 DIEEIDTAGLRKRIS
+415 
-430 AIFQDFIKYTA
+430 YTA

-465 NAYGLNIYGTKAG
+465 NACGLNIYGTKAG

>member
-1 MEKSTLSIKETLSIT
+1 MAYT
-16 FRTLKILFH
+16 F
-25 AAPGG
+25 
-30 IAFLGILS
+30 
-38 TIAGV
+38 
-43 CPFLT
+43 
-48 LILSRAFLDSLA
+48 
-60 RACGQQAFE
+60 
-69 MKIIWLLFF
+69 
-78 LFLTNMMLSVV
+78 
-89 NNLSIL
+89 
-95 LKSDVS
+95 
-101 GRISLLVN
+101 
-109 AQVLEKCV
+109 
-117 HLPMSQYDNE
+117 
-127 TTYNRIRFTSEQTS
+127 EQS
-141 IRCTNLINTF
+141 YYFRPYRGN
-151 FSIVQC
+151 
-157 LISFASVVCVL
+157 
-168 VSFNGIIVIASVVAS
+168 
-183 IPLFFVNKYVS
+183 S
-194 SFWYKISV
+194 SFWLN
-202 GRVEKQRYSDVL
+202 RYG
-214 RDLMLRNDN
+214 N
-223 IKELK
+223 
-228 LFGSLSYLKSRIL
+228 GSIASH
-241 NQQTDFFRED
+241 
-251 QMNRKKFCKIDTA
+251 
-264 QKAANDFVILL
+264 QKA
-275 LKLWIIILGIK
+275 
-286 QRATLGTINL
+286 TL
-296 YTSSLDQIQ
+296 
-305 SAIFS
+305 
-310 FCTQLNTFYEQAL
+310 
-323 YLESLFD
+323 
-330 LFDMQTEDENCGT
+330 
-343 PLTEPI
+343 
-349 RTIEFRHV
+349 
-357 YFSYPATNV
+357 
-366 YALKNVS
+366 
-373 FVLDDR
+373 
-379 HTYALIGLNGSGK
+379 
-392 TTLLKLLMKLYKPTL
+392 
-407 GTILINGQ
+407 
-415 DIEEIDTAGLRKRIS
+415 
-430 AIFQDFIKYTA
+430 YTA

-611 TNGYYWTGPDNF
+611 ANGYYWTGSDNF

>member
-1 MEKSTLSIKETLSIT
+1 MAYT
-16 FRTLKILFH
+16 F
-25 AAPGG
+25 
-30 IAFLGILS
+30 
-38 TIAGV
+38 
-43 CPFLT
+43 
-48 LILSRAFLDSLA
+48 
-60 RACGQQAFE
+60 
-69 MKIIWLLFF
+69 
-78 LFLTNMMLSVV
+78 
-89 NNLSIL
+89 
-95 LKSDVS
+95 
-101 GRISLLVN
+101 
-109 AQVLEKCV
+109 
-117 HLPMSQYDNE
+117 
-127 TTYNRIRFTSEQTS
+127 EQS
-141 IRCTNLINTF
+141 YYFRPYRGN
-151 FSIVQC
+151 
-157 LISFASVVCVL
+157 
-168 VSFNGIIVIASVVAS
+168 
-183 IPLFFVNKYVS
+183 S
-194 SFWYKISV
+194 SFWLN
-202 GRVEKQRYSDVL
+202 RYG
-214 RDLMLRNDN
+214 N
-223 IKELK
+223 
-228 LFGSLSYLKSRIL
+228 GSIASH
-241 NQQTDFFRED
+241 
-251 QMNRKKFCKIDTA
+251 
-264 QKAANDFVILL
+264 QKAAL
-275 LKLWIIILGIK
+275 
-286 QRATLGTINL
+286 
-296 YTSSLDQIQ
+296 
-305 SAIFS
+305 
-310 FCTQLNTFYEQAL
+310 
-323 YLESLFD
+323 
-330 LFDMQTEDENCGT
+330 
-343 PLTEPI
+343 
-349 RTIEFRHV
+349 
-357 YFSYPATNV
+357 
-366 YALKNVS
+366 
-373 FVLDDR
+373 
-379 HTYALIGLNGSGK
+379 
-392 TTLLKLLMKLYKPTL
+392 
-407 GTILINGQ
+407 
-415 DIEEIDTAGLRKRIS
+415 
-430 AIFQDFIKYTA
+430 YTA

-450 VHKVSGGCQLLSDLN
+450 VHKVSGGCHLLSDLN

-611 TNGYYWTGPDNF
+611 ANGYYWTGPDNF

>member
-1 MEKSTLSIKETLSIT
+1 MAYT
-16 FRTLKILFH
+16 F
-25 AAPGG
+25 
-30 IAFLGILS
+30 
-38 TIAGV
+38 
-43 CPFLT
+43 
-48 LILSRAFLDSLA
+48 
-60 RACGQQAFE
+60 
-69 MKIIWLLFF
+69 
-78 LFLTNMMLSVV
+78 
-89 NNLSIL
+89 
-95 LKSDVS
+95 
-101 GRISLLVN
+101 
-109 AQVLEKCV
+109 
-117 HLPMSQYDNE
+117 
-127 TTYNRIRFTSEQTS
+127 EQS
-141 IRCTNLINTF
+141 YYFRPYRGN
-151 FSIVQC
+151 
-157 LISFASVVCVL
+157 
-168 VSFNGIIVIASVVAS
+168 
-183 IPLFFVNKYVS
+183 S
-194 SFWYKISV
+194 SFWLN
-202 GRVEKQRYSDVL
+202 RYG
-214 RDLMLRNDN
+214 N
-223 IKELK
+223 
-228 LFGSLSYLKSRIL
+228 GSIASH
-241 NQQTDFFRED
+241 
-251 QMNRKKFCKIDTA
+251 
-264 QKAANDFVILL
+264 QKA
-275 LKLWIIILGIK
+275 
-286 QRATLGTINL
+286 TL
-296 YTSSLDQIQ
+296 
-305 SAIFS
+305 
-310 FCTQLNTFYEQAL
+310 
-323 YLESLFD
+323 
-330 LFDMQTEDENCGT
+330 
-343 PLTEPI
+343 
-349 RTIEFRHV
+349 
-357 YFSYPATNV
+357 
-366 YALKNVS
+366 
-373 FVLDDR
+373 
-379 HTYALIGLNGSGK
+379 
-392 TTLLKLLMKLYKPTL
+392 
-407 GTILINGQ
+407 
-415 DIEEIDTAGLRKRIS
+415 
-430 AIFQDFIKYTA
+430 YTA

-605 ANYYDE
+605 ANHYDE
-611 TNGYYWTGPDNF
+611 ANGYYWTGPDNF

>member
-1 MEKSTLSIKETLSIT
+1 MAYT
-16 FRTLKILFH
+16 F
-25 AAPGG
+25 
-30 IAFLGILS
+30 
-38 TIAGV
+38 
-43 CPFLT
+43 
-48 LILSRAFLDSLA
+48 
-60 RACGQQAFE
+60 
-69 MKIIWLLFF
+69 
-78 LFLTNMMLSVV
+78 
-89 NNLSIL
+89 
-95 LKSDVS
+95 
-101 GRISLLVN
+101 
-109 AQVLEKCV
+109 
-117 HLPMSQYDNE
+117 
-127 TTYNRIRFTSEQTS
+127 EQS
-141 IRCTNLINTF
+141 YYFRPYRGN
-151 FSIVQC
+151 
-157 LISFASVVCVL
+157 
-168 VSFNGIIVIASVVAS
+168 
-183 IPLFFVNKYVS
+183 S
-194 SFWYKISV
+194 SFWLN
-202 GRVEKQRYSDVL
+202 RYG
-214 RDLMLRNDN
+214 N
-223 IKELK
+223 
-228 LFGSLSYLKSRIL
+228 GSIASH
-241 NQQTDFFRED
+241 
-251 QMNRKKFCKIDTA
+251 
-264 QKAANDFVILL
+264 QKA
-275 LKLWIIILGIK
+275 
-286 QRATLGTINL
+286 TL
-296 YTSSLDQIQ
+296 
-305 SAIFS
+305 
-310 FCTQLNTFYEQAL
+310 
-323 YLESLFD
+323 
-330 LFDMQTEDENCGT
+330 
-343 PLTEPI
+343 
-349 RTIEFRHV
+349 
-357 YFSYPATNV
+357 
-366 YALKNVS
+366 
-373 FVLDDR
+373 
-379 HTYALIGLNGSGK
+379 
-392 TTLLKLLMKLYKPTL
+392 
-407 GTILINGQ
+407 
-415 DIEEIDTAGLRKRIS
+415 
-430 AIFQDFIKYTA
+430 YTA

-605 ANYYDE
+605 AKYYDE

>member
-1 MEKSTLSIKETLSIT
+1 MAYT
-16 FRTLKILFH
+16 F
-25 AAPGG
+25 
-30 IAFLGILS
+30 
-38 TIAGV
+38 
-43 CPFLT
+43 
-48 LILSRAFLDSLA
+48 
-60 RACGQQAFE
+60 
-69 MKIIWLLFF
+69 
-78 LFLTNMMLSVV
+78 
-89 NNLSIL
+89 
-95 LKSDVS
+95 
-101 GRISLLVN
+101 
-109 AQVLEKCV
+109 
-117 HLPMSQYDNE
+117 
-127 TTYNRIRFTSEQTS
+127 EQS
-141 IRCTNLINTF
+141 YYFRPYRGN
-151 FSIVQC
+151 
-157 LISFASVVCVL
+157 
-168 VSFNGIIVIASVVAS
+168 
-183 IPLFFVNKYVS
+183 S
-194 SFWYKISV
+194 SFWLN
-202 GRVEKQRYSDVL
+202 RYG
-214 RDLMLRNDN
+214 N
-223 IKELK
+223 
-228 LFGSLSYLKSRIL
+228 GSIASH
-241 NQQTDFFRED
+241 
-251 QMNRKKFCKIDTA
+251 
-264 QKAANDFVILL
+264 QKA
-275 LKLWIIILGIK
+275 
-286 QRATLGTINL
+286 TL
-296 YTSSLDQIQ
+296 
-305 SAIFS
+305 
-310 FCTQLNTFYEQAL
+310 
-323 YLESLFD
+323 
-330 LFDMQTEDENCGT
+330 
-343 PLTEPI
+343 
-349 RTIEFRHV
+349 
-357 YFSYPATNV
+357 
-366 YALKNVS
+366 
-373 FVLDDR
+373 
-379 HTYALIGLNGSGK
+379 
-392 TTLLKLLMKLYKPTL
+392 
-407 GTILINGQ
+407 
-415 DIEEIDTAGLRKRIS
+415 
-430 AIFQDFIKYTA
+430 YTA

-450 VHKVSGGCQLLSDLN
+450 VHKVSGGCRLLSDLN

-611 TNGYYWTGPDNF
+611 ANGYYWTGPDNF

-689 PYNSNSGSTE
+689 PYNGDFDSTE

>member
-1 MEKSTLSIKETLSIT
+1 MAYT
-16 FRTLKILFH
+16 F
-25 AAPGG
+25 
-30 IAFLGILS
+30 
-38 TIAGV
+38 
-43 CPFLT
+43 
-48 LILSRAFLDSLA
+48 
-60 RACGQQAFE
+60 
-69 MKIIWLLFF
+69 
-78 LFLTNMMLSVV
+78 
-89 NNLSIL
+89 
-95 LKSDVS
+95 
-101 GRISLLVN
+101 
-109 AQVLEKCV
+109 
-117 HLPMSQYDNE
+117 
-127 TTYNRIRFTSEQTS
+127 EQS
-141 IRCTNLINTF
+141 YYFRPYRGN
-151 FSIVQC
+151 
-157 LISFASVVCVL
+157 
-168 VSFNGIIVIASVVAS
+168 
-183 IPLFFVNKYVS
+183 S
-194 SFWYKISV
+194 SFWLN
-202 GRVEKQRYSDVL
+202 RYG
-214 RDLMLRNDN
+214 N
-223 IKELK
+223 
-228 LFGSLSYLKSRIL
+228 GSIASH
-241 NQQTDFFRED
+241 
-251 QMNRKKFCKIDTA
+251 
-264 QKAANDFVILL
+264 QKA
-275 LKLWIIILGIK
+275 
-286 QRATLGTINL
+286 TL
-296 YTSSLDQIQ
+296 
-305 SAIFS
+305 
-310 FCTQLNTFYEQAL
+310 
-323 YLESLFD
+323 
-330 LFDMQTEDENCGT
+330 
-343 PLTEPI
+343 
-349 RTIEFRHV
+349 
-357 YFSYPATNV
+357 
-366 YALKNVS
+366 
-373 FVLDDR
+373 
-379 HTYALIGLNGSGK
+379 
-392 TTLLKLLMKLYKPTL
+392 
-407 GTILINGQ
+407 
-415 DIEEIDTAGLRKRIS
+415 
-430 AIFQDFIKYTA
+430 YTA

-465 NAYGLNIYGTKAG
+465 NAYGLNIYGTKAV

-689 PYNSNSGSTE
+689 PYNRNSGSME